1 MSSGFDQRATDIEC
15 PAATW
20 TFSTG
25 RTSATVHFAAT
36 VPACRETP
44 VLFSLMF
51 SLSYT
56 LDFAGLFACYNT
68 CPHSLLLVFF
78 NSASAVK
85 LCSYDYEPTSS
96 LFLPFGQL
104 NDWVFA

>member
-25 RTSATVHFAAT
+25 RTSATVHFARYSAG
-36 VPACRETP
+36 VSRNAGSLLSH
-44 VLFSLMF
+44 VFSLMF

-56 LDFAGLFACYNT
+56 LDFAGLFAGLNT
-68 CPHSLLLVFF
+68 
-78 NSASAVK
+78 
-85 LCSYDYEPTSS
+85 
-96 LFLPFGQL
+96 
-104 NDWVFA
+104 